1 MEHAVQI
8 QVNGESR
15 ELGPNMSMTGL
26 IESLGLL
33 PEATA
38 VQINDEIVPR
48 SAYAETVLRDG
59 DVVELVRF
67 VGGG

>member
-1 MEHAVQI
+1 VLI
-8 QVNGESR
+8 TVNGESR
-15 ELGPNMSMTGL
+15 EFPVHGRVVEL
-26 IESLGLL
+26 ISSLGLN

-38 VQINDEIVPR
+38 VQRNGDIVPR
-48 SAYAETVLRDG
+48 AAYAETVLAEG

>member
-1 MEHAVQI
+1 VLVT
-8 QVNGESR
+8 VNGETKQLLVNASI
-15 ELGPNMSMTGL
+15 GAL
-26 IESLGLL
+26 IASLGLL

-38 VQINDEIVPR
+38 VQLNDEIVPR
-48 SAYAETVLRDG
+48 SAYGETVLREG

>member
-1 MEHAVQI
+1 MRI
-8 QVNGESR
+8 QLNGELR
-15 ELGPNMSMTGL
+15 ELNANTSMTVL
-26 IESLGLL
+26 IESFGLN

-38 VQINDEIVPR
+38 VLLNDEIVPR
-48 SAYAETVLRDG
+48 SAYGETVLHEG